1 MGRGGWAGGRWVEE
15 EEGPPGWNFS
25 KITTFGL
32 GEGEEGGGVR
42 ERGGRVVGGIS
53 LLEVQVL
60 IGETGSGL
68 SWMMMTQGR
77 EGSR

>member
-1 MGRGGWAGGRWVEE
+1 MEE

-25 KITTFGL
+25 KITTFGS
-32 GEGEEGGGVR
+32 GEEEEGGGVR

-60 IGETGSGL
+60 IGETGSYSGL

>member
-1 MGRGGWAGGRWVEE
+1 MEEE

-32 GEGEEGGGVR
+32 EEEGGGVR
-42 ERGGRVVGGIS
+42 EREGRVVGGIS